1 MNNSTFLDYAEAN
14 GLRPVAWF
22 DINYPAYAVKVRY
35 MYPTSNPADFRDRAL
50 LQLIDIGVSYPTA
63 CAILMIDDP
72 HESILKRFKSDVPQL
87 VQFDKELNRLAL
99 TEIGKQKVERIELAR
114 NGVSS
119 CLVDGFTGLPF
130 PKDVVKYLSNGFS
143 WKDASNISGGI
154 YPFEPSIEQKII
166 ELNTKINE
174 CKGDKFQYR
183 LGIPDKAKETSM
195 TPLGT
200 KWMTNLSMGIFL
212 KDTEIVRRIFCDN
225 VANPI
230 SPFGWLINPN
240 ILKITQR
247 DKTSRFS
254 LKLADQNN
262 SDVFDGISFD
272 DLQQMIAEE
281 IEQEYGSEF
290 IKSNEV
296 NVNADTGLC
305 VFRINTIDAIAKG
318 RERLLS
324 AVNKGFLPL
333 QLKGMNGSLF
343 VSLQPDSKISALA
356 CLRAKIDESRAPWE
370 DIISELK
377 EKYPA
382 SWRQTLITIGR
393 HDLLFRHDV
402 TQYIKTQYIKDE
414 QDDNILQ

>member
-1 MNNSTFLDYAEAN
+1 MNNSIFIEYAKAN

-50 LQLIDIGVSYPTA
+50 LQLIDIGIPYPTA

-72 HESILKRFKSDVPQL
+72 HKSILERFKSDVPQL

-99 TEIGKQKVERIELAR
+99 TEIGKLKVERIELAR

-143 WKDASNISGGI
+143 WKDASKIPGGV
-154 YPFEPSIEQKII
+154 YPFEPAIEQRII
-166 ELNTKINE
+166 ELNTRINE
-174 CKGDKFQYR
+174 GKGDKYQYR

-212 KDTEIVRRIFCDN
+212 KDSEVVRRIFCDDS
-225 VANPI
+225 ANPI
-230 SPFGWLINPN
+230 SPFGWLVNPN
-240 ILKITQR
+240 ILKITRR
-247 DKTSRFS
+247 DETSLFA
-254 LKLADQNN
+254 LKLAEQDK
-262 SDVFDGISFD
+262 SEVFTGISSD
-272 DLQQMIAEE
+272 DLRQMIAEQ
-281 IEQEYGSEF
+281 IKQEYGREF
-290 IKSNEV
+290 IKFNEV
-296 NVNADTGLC
+296 DANAETGLC
-305 VFRINTIDAIAKG
+305 ILRLNTIDLVAKG

-324 AVNKGFLPL
+324 AVNKGVLSL

-343 VSLQPDSKISALA
+343 VTLQPDSKISALA
-356 CLRAKIDESRAPWE
+356 CLRAQIDESIDSWE
-370 DIISELK
+370 NIISELK

-382 SWRQTLITIGR
+382 SWRQTLIAIGR

-402 TQYIKTQYIKDE
+402 TQYIKTQYIKDGKG
-414 QDDNILQ
+414 DNILQ

>member
-1 MNNSTFLDYAEAN
+1 MNNSIFIEYAKAN

-50 LQLIDIGVSYPTA
+50 LQLIDIGIPYPTA

-72 HESILKRFKSDVPQL
+72 HKSILERFKSDVPQL

-99 TEIGKQKVERIELAR
+99 TEIGKLKVERIELAR

-143 WKDASNISGGI
+143 WKDASKIPGGV
-154 YPFEPSIEQKII
+154 YPFEPAIEQRII
-166 ELNTKINE
+166 ELNTRINE
-174 CKGDKFQYR
+174 GKGDKYQYR

-212 KDTEIVRRIFCDN
+212 KDSEVVRRIFCDDS
-225 VANPI
+225 ANPI
-230 SPFGWLINPN
+230 SPFGWLVNPN
-240 ILKITQR
+240 ILKITRR
-247 DKTSRFS
+247 DETSLFA
-254 LKLADQNN
+254 LKLAEQDK
-262 SDVFDGISFD
+262 SEVFTGISSD
-272 DLQQMIAEE
+272 DLRQMIAEQ
-281 IEQEYGSEF
+281 IKQEYGREF
-290 IKSNEV
+290 IKFNEV
-296 NVNADTGLC
+296 DANAETGLC
-305 VFRINTIDAIAKG
+305 ILRLNTIDLVAKG

-324 AVNKGFLPL
+324 AVNKGVLSL

-343 VSLQPDSKISALA
+343 VTLQPDSKISALA
-356 CLRAKIDESRAPWE
+356 CLRAQIDESIDSWE
-370 DIISELK
+370 NIISELK

-382 SWRQTLITIGR
+382 SWRQTLIAIGR

-402 TQYIKTQYIKDE
+402 AQYIKTQYIKDGKG
-414 QDDNILQ
+414 DNILQ

>member
-1 MNNSTFLDYAEAN
+1 MNNSTFLEYAEAN

-99 TEIGKQKVERIELAR
+99 TEIGKLKVERIELAR

-143 WKDASNISGGI
+143 WKDASNIPGGI
-154 YPFEPSIEQKII
+154 YPFEPAIEQKII

-254 LKLADQNN
+254 LKLADQDK
-262 SDVFDGISFD
+262 SEIFTGISSD
-272 DLQQMIAEE
+272 DLRQMIAEQ
-281 IEQEYGSEF
+281 IKQEYGPEF
-290 IKSNEV
+290 IKFNEV
-296 NVNADTGLC
+296 DANAETGLC
-305 VFRINTIDAIAKG
+305 ILRLNTIDPVAKG

-324 AVNKGFLPL
+324 AVNKGVLSL

-343 VSLQPDSKISALA
+343 VTLQPDSKISALV
-356 CLRAKIDESRAPWE
+356 CLRAQIDESIDSWE
-370 DIISELK
+370 SIISELK
-377 EKYPA
+377 EKYPTA
-382 SWRQTLITIGR
+382 WRQTLIAIGR

-402 TQYIKTQYIKDE
+402 TQYIKTQYIKDGKG
-414 QDDNILQ
+414 DNILQ

>member
-1 MNNSTFLDYAEAN
+1 MNNTTFLEYAEAN
-14 GLRPVAWF
+14 GLTPVAWF

-50 LQLIDIGVSYPTA
+50 LQLIDIGIPYPTA

-72 HESILKRFKSDVPQL
+72 HKSILERFKSDVPQL

-99 TEIGKQKVERIELAR
+99 TEIGKLKVERIELAR

-143 WKDASNISGGI
+143 WKDASKIPGGV
-154 YPFEPSIEQKII
+154 YPFEPAIEQRII
-166 ELNTKINE
+166 ELNTRINE
-174 CKGDKFQYR
+174 GKGDKYQYR

-212 KDTEIVRRIFCDN
+212 KDTEVVRRIFCDDS
-225 VANPI
+225 ANPI
-230 SPFGWLINPN
+230 SPFGWLVNPN
-240 ILKITQR
+240 ILKITRR
-247 DKTSRFS
+247 DETSLFA
-254 LKLADQNN
+254 LKLAEQDK
-262 SDVFDGISFD
+262 SEVFTGIPHD
-272 DLQQMIAEE
+272 DLLQMIAEE
-281 IEQEYGSEF
+281 IGQEFSSEF

-296 NVNADTGLC
+296 QGNTNTGLC
-305 VFRINTIDAIAKG
+305 VLKINTIDTITKG
-318 RERLLS
+318 RERLFS
-324 AVNKGFLPL
+324 AINKKFLPL
-333 QLKGMNGSLF
+333 QLKGIVGSLF

-356 CLRAKIDESRAPWE
+356 DLRARINKYPKKPLN
-370 DIISELK
+370 DIISEVK
-377 EKYPA
+377 EEYPH

-402 TQYIKTQYIKDE
+402 TQYIKGGKDE
-414 QDDNILQ
+414 SILQ

>member
-1 MNNSTFLDYAEAN
+1 MNNTTFLEYAEAN
-14 GLRPVAWF
+14 GLTPVSWF

-50 LQLIDIGVSYPTA
+50 LQLIDIGVPYSTA

-72 HESILKRFKSDVPQL
+72 HKSILERFKSDIPQL

-99 TEIGKQKVERIELAR
+99 TGIGKLKVERIELAR

-130 PKDVVKYLSNGFS
+130 PKDVVTYLSNGFS
-143 WKDASNISGGI
+143 WKDASNIPGGI
-154 YPFEPSIEQKII
+154 YPFEPAIEQKII

-174 CKGDKFQYR
+174 GKGDKYQYR

-195 TPLGT
+195 SPLGT
-200 KWMTNLSMGIFL
+200 KWMMNLSMGIFI
-212 KDTEIVRRIFCDN
+212 KDTEIVRRIFCDDS
-225 VANPI
+225 ANPI
-230 SPFGWLINPN
+230 SPFGWLVNPN
-240 ILKITQR
+240 ILKITRR
-247 DKTSRFS
+247 DKTSHFA
-254 LKLADQNN
+254 LKLAEQDK
-262 SDVFDGISFD
+262 SEVFTEIPSD
-272 DLQQMIAEE
+272 DLRQMIAEQ
-281 IEQEYGSEF
+281 IRQEYGPEF
-290 IKSNEV
+290 IKFSEVEV
-296 NVNADTGLC
+296 NAETGLC
-305 VFRINTIDAIAKG
+305 VFRLSTIDSVTKG

-324 AVNKGFLPL
+324 AVNKGILSL

-343 VSLQPDSKISALA
+343 VTLQPEPKISALA

-402 TQYIKTQYIKDE
+402 TQYIKTQYIKDGQE
-414 QDDNILQ
+414 DNILQ